1 MINQIINQNPW
12 WRDKSLISHDPKI
25 RELESQSL
33 RWRPEMLSEFDLAV
47 SGIYTLRGPRQIGK
61 TTTVKLLI
69 RDLLLDDTI
78 AKEQVMYYSCDN
90 IDIRQEL
97 VELMEAY
104 FGHLR
109 TLGLSEG
116 RQFIFIDEIT
126 SIRDWQRGIKHLAD
140 MGMLERAFVIL
151 TGSSATD
158 LRRGAERLPG
168 RRGDIAT
175 PDKVL
180 LPLCFREY
188 IKLVQPEL
196 AAELANDIDLTAINP
211 DDLKLVTSFLPYQKE
226 LAVLFD
232 RYILT
237 GGYITAINDYSAT
250 GEIPYSTF
258 ERYQQWLRGDIAKSG
273 KNERTARQIIRE
285 LLRISVS
292 AFGWETIAKK
302 VDITT
307 HKTVSEYMEA
317 LEDCFALKTLYQVD
331 LNSGNPVIKKLKKA
345 YFLDLFIQ
353 WTMRGWVENWLTYSD
368 TVTEKLMGGN
378 MKAQLCEQVVA
389 NDLFRRY
396 DRRDWLN
403 SSVYFWK
410 NGGEVDFIVKQDGR
424 LFPIEVKYQQSAG
437 QSDCATMRKL
447 GFREGLLITRNT
459 LLQVD
464 GYTLLPLELFLM
476 LGK

>member
-1 MINQIINQNPW
+1 MITQILNQNPW
-12 WRDKSLISHDPKI
+12 WRDKCLISHDPKI
-25 RELESQSL
+25 RELESQPL
-33 RWRPEMLSEFDLAV
+33 RWRPEMLTEFDPTATGV
-47 SGIYTLRGPRQIGK
+47 YTLRGPRQIGK
-61 TTTVKLLI
+61 TTAVKLLI
-69 RDLLLDDTI
+69 RDLLQDVTI

-90 IDIRQEL
+90 IDTRQEL
-97 VELMEAY
+97 IELLEAY

-109 TLGLSEG
+109 TLGLHEG

-126 SIRDWQRGIKHLAD
+126 AIRDWQRGIKHLAD
-140 MGMLERAFVIL
+140 MGLLERAFVIL
-151 TGSSATD
+151 TGSSAAD

-188 IKLVQPEL
+188 VRLVQPEL
-196 AAELANDIDLTAINP
+196 AAQLANDIKPTAFTA
-211 DDLKLVTSFLPYQKE
+211 DDMKLVTSFLPRQKE
-226 LAVLFD
+226 LSVLLD
-232 RYILT
+232 RYFIT
-237 GGYITAINDYSAT
+237 GGYITAINDYHAA
-250 GEIPYSTF
+250 GEIAYSTY
-258 ERYQQWLRGDIAKSG
+258 ERYQQWLRGDIARSG

-302 VDITT
+302 VDIAT

-317 LEDCFALKTLYQVD
+317 LEDNFALKTLYQVD
-331 LNSGNPVIKKLKKA
+331 LNTGNPAIKKLKKA

-353 WTMRGWVENWLTYSD
+353 WTMRGWVDNWLTYGD
-368 TVTEKLMGGN
+368 TVTERLIGGD
-378 MKAQLCEQVVA
+378 MKAQLCEQLVA

-403 SSVYFWK
+403 SSVFFWK

-424 LFPIEVKYQQSAG
+424 LFPIEVKYQQSAAPA
-437 QSDCATMRKL
+437 DCAMMRKL
-447 GFREGLLITRNT
+447 GFKEGLLITRNT
-459 LLQVD
+459 LRQVD
-464 GYTLLPLELFLM
+464 AYTLLPLELFLM